1 MTGDVRDLL
10 ARHLPDYAVV
20 TIAPL
25 GSGLEHEAL
34 EINGELVVRT
44 ARAGVTAEHEARVL
58 AAVAPLSPVPVPE
71 PLVADGEAM
80 VYRKLPGVPL
90 TELPRARA
98 RGAIGVLEHLLMALH
113 AVPLEQVELLVDRD
127 DVPLDEWLRE
137 TAVTYERVGG
147 VVPARDR
154 PAIEAF
160 LARAPPPPAP
170 ALAFSHNDLGAEHV
184 LADPASGAVTGVIDW
199 SDAAITDPAYDH
211 GLLWRDLG
219 AEPPAAMR
227 ERARFFARCAAIED
241 LAFGL
246 ETGRERYTSRSLGA
260 IPRIFGGRR

>member
-1 MTGDVRDLL
+1 MTGDVRELL
-10 ARHLPDYAVV
+10 ARHLPDYRVETV
-20 TIAPL
+20 APL
-25 GSGLEHEAL
+25 GAGLEHEAL
-34 EINGELVVRT
+34 EVNGELVVRT

-71 PLVADGEAM
+71 PLVADGEVM

-90 TELPRARA
+90 TELPRRRARA
-98 RGAIGVLEHLLMALH
+98 AIGVLQRLLMALH
-113 AVPLEQVELLVDRD
+113 AVPVERMEPLVDRD

-137 TAVTYERVGG
+137 TAGTYERVGG

-160 LARAPPPPAP
+160 LAAAPPPPAP

-184 LADPASGAVTGVIDW
+184 LVDPFSDEVTGVIDW

-219 AEPPAAMR
+219 AEPPEALR

-246 ETGRERYTSRSLGA
+246 EAGRERYASRSLAA
-260 IPRIFGGRR
+260 IPSIF